1 MPTNET
7 PPEPLQPLHPRHPL
21 REGGFA
27 GPAEFAQLVRDA
39 IATAVQQ
46 GWSEMV
52 WSDASFEDWPL
63 HEKSVVD
70 ALQGWSRTGRKLTL
84 LASRFD
90 SITRYQPRFV
100 RWRVMWDHIVE
111 CRVCKQIDASEMP
124 SALWSPQWCLR
135 RTDMVRST
143 GISSAEPQR
152 RVALK
157 EALDECR
164 RHSGQGFSAS
174 TLGL

>member
-1 MPTNET
+1 MPTNDA
-7 PPEPLQPLHPRHPL
+7 PFEPLQPL
-21 REGGFA
+21 REGAFA
-27 GPAEFAQLVRDA
+27 GTAEFSQLVRDA
-39 IATAVQQ
+39 LVTAAQQ
-46 GWSEMV
+46 GWTEMV
-52 WSDASFEDWPL
+52 WSDANFEDWPL
-63 HEKSVVD
+63 REKLVVD
-70 ALQGWSRTGRKLTL
+70 ALQDWARKGRKLTL
-84 LASRFD
+84 LANRFD

-111 CRVCKQIDASEMP
+111 CRVCSHVDASEIP

-135 RTDMVRST
+135 RTDVVRST
-143 GISSAEPQR
+143 GISGSEPQR

-164 RHSGQGFSAS
+164 RHSGPGFSAS